1 MRVLSTLKSL
11 KVWMSFSVGNE
22 HLSRS
27 NDQQN
32 LPTQYAQSDKIK
44 DFEST
49 SCLKVIYLSGPI
61 SFTKVVHD
69 LGRQLLGI
77 DEYILGSTLQI
88 IATTNDALLLL
99 LTKTRFQLHQKNL
112 VPDFFLV
119 EFVSAT

>member
-1 MRVLSTLKSL
+1 
-11 KVWMSFSVGNE
+11 MSFSVGNE

-119 EFVSAT
+119 EFVSATWSFWRSGC